1 VNRPSLKRLPAR
13 PFKRGFTLIELLV
26 AISIAAVLVATV
38 GFAIGSTDRGLETDS
53 ERLALMLGL
62 AREEAQLR
70 GSPIRFES
78 DEIGYRF
85 TIFKEGRWEPLLD
98 DRDLRDREWGDP
110 TELELNRLD
119 GRETIVFGRDMVD
132 SPFELNL
139 TRGDQQLTIFANG
152 LGAFELRYE

>member
-1 VNRPSLKRLPAR
+1 MNRPTQKRLAPR
-13 PFKRGFTLIELLV
+13 PKKRGFTLIELLV

-38 GFAIGSTDRGLETDS
+38 GFAISSSDRGLETDS
-53 ERLALMLGL
+53 ERLALMLSL

-85 TIFKEGRWEPLLD
+85 TVFKEGRWEPLLD
-98 DRDLRDREWGDP
+98 DRDLRDREWGDT

-119 GRETIVFGRDMVD
+119 GRETIEFGRDMVD